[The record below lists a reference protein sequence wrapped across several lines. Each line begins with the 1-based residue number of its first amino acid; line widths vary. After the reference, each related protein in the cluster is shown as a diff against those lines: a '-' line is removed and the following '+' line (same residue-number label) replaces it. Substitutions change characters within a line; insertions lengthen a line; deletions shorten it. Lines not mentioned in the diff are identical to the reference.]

1 MWLEG
6 CGAGI
11 LLALYTLWQHLSPLH
26 TDLYHRLLPMNTVY
40 GGAAIDLVIVC
51 LLCTGA
57 LWLVQRFE
65 AKGDG
70 ILWAVVAIILI
81 KRIGDFAVGVAW
93 QSGVSQR
100 YFVTVHA
107 LVIALSVAG
116 PLLWLLRRSWYK
128 RAVPGFRGFLAA
140 MGFCTLWVLPQ
151 LVYMAVRPEPHDVQK
166 FARAVSP
173 AQTPQRRVIW
183 ILYDELSQDQ
193 VFDHR
198 QPDVSLPQL
207 DKFRSQSVMF
217 SDVQPAGFYTEDVL
231 PSLLWGKELRGIR
244 SDLAGD
250 LFAKTSKR
258 WQRFPADQSIFAD
271 AKREGWSTG
280 VAGWYVPYCRTY
292 GPSLDWCAWVWR
304 SNMPSNYSQEKSLWW
319 NVNAPL
325 LRTESKLAGRKSP
338 VPSTAMNHADDYTD
352 VMRWSH
358 ELIDDEKIG
367 FVFLHLPLPHPFGF
381 YNRKTGQ
388 LGVDGTYLDN
398 LALTDRS
405 LGQIMQWIGETRLA
419 SQTTVIV
426 CSDHS
431 WRVPIWRLSLT
442 KEEKTAL
449 RGTFDTRPVLMVH
462 FPGENAPETVSSPF
476 PAIQEHEMVERMLR
490 QPMTAAG
497 LEDWAR
503 R

>member
-1 MWLEG
+1 
-6 CGAGI
+6 
-11 LLALYTLWQHLSPLH
+11 
-26 TDLYHRLLPMNTVY
+26 
-40 GGAAIDLVIVC
+40 
-51 LLCTGA
+51 
-57 LWLVQRFE
+57 
-65 AKGDG
+65 
-70 ILWAVVAIILI
+70 
-81 KRIGDFAVGVAW
+81 
-93 QSGVSQR
+93 
-100 YFVTVHA
+100 
-107 LVIALSVAG
+107 
-116 PLLWLLRRSWYK
+116 
-128 RAVPGFRGFLAA
+128 
-140 MGFCTLWVLPQ
+140 VLPQ
-151 LVYMAVRPEPHDVQK
+151 LAYMAMRPEPHDVQK

-292 GPSLDWCAWVWR
+292 GSSLDWCAWVWR

-338 VPSTAMNHADDYTD
+338 VPSTAMNHANDYVD

-442 KEEKTAL
+442 KEEKAAL
-449 RGTFDTRPVLMVH
+449 RGTFDPRPVLMVH
-462 FPGENAPETVSSPF
+462 FPGENVPETVSSPF

-503 R
+503 KQ